1 MEWQNLSTGMF
12 TVVRN
17 CKGLLRL
24 ERDNIMKLKAKT
36 AQVILLDANSLSKYS
51 SLLLGAFMTN
61 DI

>member
-12 TVVRN
+12 TVVRK